1 MAPEALPRLN
11 EIRVDGLSLAFTA
24 LLALGTTA
32 AFGLLPAVRASRVRP
47 VMAMTEG
54 GRAGSAGRAR
64 KRLRDALVIAEVAVA
79 MVLLVG
85 AGLLLA
91 SFTSLVRTDPGFR
104 PEQVVA
110 MTISPS
116 RSEFP
121 DPLHRI
127 AVLRELEERMA
138 TLPGVTGIG
147 AVSRLPLDADPLT
160 TRIYVE
166 GQASVPDASLPEA
179 QLRTASAGYFRTM
192 GIPIVRGRTFDA
204 GDAADSAAALVA
216 VITRAFARDI
226 LHDDEP
232 VGRRIRLGGSAED
245 EPWFTVIGVV
255 GNVRDGA
262 YRDAPQPQ
270 VFRHTL
276 QAPSTTINFVVRS
289 ASAPEPLVAAM
300 RRIAGQLARSAPVYD
315 VRTMSAVV
323 SRAQTSER
331 FLTTLVG
338 MFAALGLILAAV
350 GMYGVLANAVSE
362 RTREIG
368 IRMALGAQRV
378 AVLREVVGRGLALT
392 GIGLLAGAA
401 LAVGAMRALSGV
413 LYDVRASDPRSFLA
427 AMAVLTAAAAVAA
440 WVPAR
445 RASRVDPTVAL
456 RAE

>member
-1 MAPEALPRLN
+1 MA
-11 EIRVDGLSLAFTA
+11 
-24 LLALGTTA
+24 
-32 AFGLLPAVRASRVRP
+32 
-47 VMAMTEG
+47 EG
-54 GRAGSAGRAR
+54 GRAGSAGRTH

-110 MTISPS
+110 MTMSVS

-127 AVLRELEERMA
+127 AVLREMEERMA
-138 TLPGVTGIG
+138 TLPGVTGVG
-147 AVSRLPLDADPLT
+147 SVSRLPLDAEPLT
-160 TRIYVE
+160 TRIYAE

-192 GIPIVRGRTFDA
+192 GIPTVRGRTFDA
-204 GDAADSAAALVA
+204 RDAADSGAALVA
-216 VITRAFARDI
+216 VVTRAFAREI
-226 LHDDEP
+226 LGDADA
-232 VGRRIRLGGSAED
+232 VGRRIRLGASAED
-245 EPWFTVIGVV
+245 EPWFTIIGVV
-255 GNVRDGA
+255 GDVRDGA

-276 QAPSTTINFVVRS
+276 QAPSTTMNFVVRS
-289 ASAPEPLVAAM
+289 ASPPEPLAAAM
-300 RRIAGQLARSAPVYD
+300 RRIAGELAGSAPVYA
-315 VRTMSAVV
+315 VRTMGAVV

-338 MFAALGLILAAV
+338 MFAALGLVLAAV
-350 GMYGVLANAVSE
+350 GLYGVLANAVSE
-362 RTREIG
+362 RTQEIG
-368 IRMALGAQRV
+368 IRMALGAQR
-378 AVLREVVGRGLALT
+378 ATVLREVVGRGLILT
-392 GIGLLAGAA
+392 AIGLLAGAV
-401 LAVGAMRALSGV
+401 LAAGATRALSNV
-413 LYDVRASDPRSFLA
+413 LYDVRPGDPRSFVA

-440 WVPAR
+440 WMPAR